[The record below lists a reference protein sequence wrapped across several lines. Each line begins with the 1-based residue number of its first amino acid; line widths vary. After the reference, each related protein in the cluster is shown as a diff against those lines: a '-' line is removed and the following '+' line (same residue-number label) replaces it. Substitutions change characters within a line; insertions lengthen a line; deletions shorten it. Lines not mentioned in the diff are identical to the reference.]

1 MLKPKVIFFKKQI
14 GNMNKLLTAAS
25 LMIVIISLA
34 DCAAPHKKE
43 ENAQKTAVTESEKL
57 LQSGALKN
65 ESVEPVKKMRIEE
78 YAKYRNLNSAQRD
91 NREVLVDNFIRGL
104 GIDGF

>member
-1 MLKPKVIFFKKQI
+1 MK
-14 GNMNKLLTAAS
+14 KLLTTAS

-34 DCAAPHKKE
+34 DCAAPQKKE
-43 ENAQKTAVTESEKL
+43 ENAQKPAVTESEKL

-65 ESVEPVKKMRIEE
+65 GSVELVKTMRIEE
-78 YAKYRNLNSAQRD
+78 YAKYRNLNSAQRQ

-104 GIDGF
+104 GI